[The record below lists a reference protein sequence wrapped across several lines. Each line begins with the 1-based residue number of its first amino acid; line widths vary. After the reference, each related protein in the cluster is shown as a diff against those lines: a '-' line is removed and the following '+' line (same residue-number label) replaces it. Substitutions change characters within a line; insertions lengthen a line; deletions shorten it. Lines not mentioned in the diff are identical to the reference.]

1 MSNIE
6 ENYQNLLSVIQE
18 SQGENKD
25 SKATPTIIAVSKT
38 RTLSEIKNAY
48 DCGLRDFGENY
59 LQEAVKKISSF
70 QHSVDWHFIGSV
82 QSNKTKQIAH

>member
-6 ENYQNLLSVIQE
+6 ENYQHLLSVIQE
-18 SQGENKD
+18 SQGKNKD

-48 DCGLRDFGENY
+48 DCG
-59 LQEAVKKISSF
+59 
-70 QHSVDWHFIGSV
+70 
-82 QSNKTKQIAH
+82 